1 VADAALE
8 QEARETARRF
18 SEEISTLTLATSGE
32 DGAPWA
38 ATVFF
43 AADKDFNLYFVSDHR
58 TQHGRDMAANTRV
71 AATINPDCDN
81 WLEVRGMQVRGTVE
95 IVDGVERAKA
105 LVLYFKKFPQIDA
118 LFQSPKD
125 EHEET
130 IATRL
135 KAANFY
141 CVRPEMVRVID
152 NEKGF
157 GHRVEF
163 AP

>member
-1 VADAALE
+1 MTDEAA
-8 QEARETARRF
+8 ARERATEFCDAV
-18 SEEISTLTLATSGE
+18 STLTLATC
-32 DGAPWA
+32 DNNQPWA

-43 AADKDFNLYFVSDHR
+43 AADKNFNLYFVSDHR
-58 TQHGRDMAANTRV
+58 TQHGRDIAANEHV
-71 AATINPDCDN
+71 AVTINPDCDN
-81 WLEVRGMQVRGTVE
+81 WHDVAGLQVRGTVS

-105 LVLYFKKFPQIDA
+105 LALYFKKFPQIDA
-118 LFQSPKD
+118 LFQSPKG

-141 CVRPEMVRVID
+141 KVTPSMVRVID
-152 NEKGF
+152 NKQGF

>member
-1 VADAALE
+1 MA
-8 QEARETARRF
+8 
-18 SEEISTLTLATSGE
+18 EISTLTLATVSESGE
-32 DGAPWA
+32 PWA

-43 AADKDFNLYFVSDHR
+43 AGDKDCNLYFVSDHR
-58 TQHGRDMAANTRV
+58 TQHGRDMAANASV
-71 AATINPDCDN
+71 AATINPDADN
-81 WLEVRGMQVRGTVE
+81 WNDVWGMQVRGRVE
-95 IVDGVERAKA
+95 IVEGAERAKA
-105 LVLYFKKFPQIDA
+105 LLLYFKKFPQIDA

-141 CVRPEMVRVID
+141 CIRPEMVRVID
-152 NEKGF
+152 NAKGF